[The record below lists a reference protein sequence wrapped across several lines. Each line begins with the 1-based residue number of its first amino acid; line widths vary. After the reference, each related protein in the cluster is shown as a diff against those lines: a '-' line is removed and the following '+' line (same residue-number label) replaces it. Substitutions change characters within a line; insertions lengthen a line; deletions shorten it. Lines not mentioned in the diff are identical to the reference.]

1 MFFLVLLVFFFV
13 MLVFFFVMLVFL
25 ACGRQA
31 QAFSVRSNEC
41 RINFPTVSAAST
53 QTADLK
59 NAAPSRPTFMR
70 VVLMR
75 AILMLLV
82 HVSSVAL
89 WSGEA

>member
-1 MFFLVLLVFFFV
+1 MTLCDLV
-13 MLVFFFVMLVFL
+13 
-25 ACGRQA
+25 CGRLA

-41 RINFPTVSAAST
+41 RINFPTVNATST

-59 NAAPSRPTFMR
+59 NAASSRPTFMCL
-70 VVLMR
+70 VLMR
-75 AILMLLV
+75 AILMCLA